1 MTKFTILTPKPV
13 TPSEKQKLDSFFA
26 ERYGTGAVIEY
37 GTDKNLQE
45 NLVVSDGKNESAFT
59 KITIVSSVELTAAQ
73 KQRIEETFRKKY
85 GHGIPAEYLIDD
97 SLIGGLLVFDGKTVY
112 DSHAERE
119 KNPKHGHRTVYDG
132 SVKTKLESI
141 KERLIHGHD

>member
-85 GHGIPAEYLIDD
+85 GHGILAEYLIDD
-97 SLIGGLLVFDGKTVY
+97 S
-112 DSHAERE
+112 
-119 KNPKHGHRTVYDG
+119 
-132 SVKTKLESI
+132 
-141 KERLIHGHD
+141 

>member
-85 GHGIPAEYLIDD
+85 GH
-97 SLIGGLLVFDGKTVY
+97 
-112 DSHAERE
+112 
-119 KNPKHGHRTVYDG
+119 RTVYDG